1 MNGHKN
7 EETKLNAHE
16 YSEMN
21 ARTVLA
27 PRHQPMH
34 SRELDKNLS
43 IRELILIMDVR
54 NNKLHIHNINLTAP
68 ICQFSALLEF
78 TNRNT
83 VTYKL
88 I

>member
-1 MNGHKN
+1 MSGHKS
-7 EETKLNAHE
+7 EENRSNAHA

-27 PRHQPMH
+27 HQHRPMH
-34 SRELDKNLS
+34 SKELDKNSS
-43 IRELILIMDVR
+43 IRELIQIMDVP
-54 NNKLHIHNINLTAP
+54 NSKLHIHNINLTAP

-78 TNRNT
+78 TSHSMAT
-83 VTYKL
+83 FQL